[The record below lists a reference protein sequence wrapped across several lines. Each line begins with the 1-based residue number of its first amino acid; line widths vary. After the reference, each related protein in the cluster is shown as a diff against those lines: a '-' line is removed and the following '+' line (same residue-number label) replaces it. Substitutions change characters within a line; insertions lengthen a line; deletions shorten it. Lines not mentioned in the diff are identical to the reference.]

1 MYSENMI
8 VEYIGGRL
16 YNSPLLEVGLKGR
29 INEKLQIVWD
39 NGVVSLP
46 LTKINKYIKII
57 GWVYEKYKYRPQ
69 NTSFAL

>member
-57 GWVYEKYKYRPQ
+57 G
-69 NTSFAL
+69 